1 MIEWQDLI
9 KYSSVQLR
17 KHDDQDVPCGF
28 GSGCLLDFKGGRFLL
43 TVFHVAQRSSKWSA
57 QIKFD
62 DELQKIEVL
71 FLNEFSYLADYYED
85 KKTIQDVEFSFHPV
99 RPDFKSFYHNRN
111 WKGETLEFKERP
123 VFTVDNISEPN
134 KDTYYGFS
142 GDIQPILFPDLNA
155 FETTQHIYHG
165 LKFDRVENG
174 MLYFKLPEDH
184 PGHEM
189 FQGCSGAP
197 IIGEDGK
204 VVSLVSGGCDKDNEI
219 YGCNLL
225 KCIRTLDYFLE

>member
-1 MIEWQDLI
+1 MKWQYLI

-17 KHDDQDVPCGF
+17 KHDDSGMPCGI
-28 GSGCLLDFKGGRFLL
+28 GSGCLLDFKGHRFLL
-43 TVFHVAQRSSKWSA
+43 TVFHVTQRSSKWSA
-57 QIKFD
+57 QIKFN
-62 DELQKIEVL
+62 DEVQKIEAL
-71 FLNEFSYLADYYED
+71 FLNEFSYLADYSED
-85 KKTIQDVEFSFHPV
+85 KQSMKDVEFSFHPV

-111 WKGETLEFKERP
+111 WRGETLEFKERP
-123 VFTVDNISEPN
+123 VFTLNDISEPN
-134 KDTYYGFS
+134 REIYYGFS
-142 GDIQPILFPDLNA
+142 GDIQPTLISDQNA
-155 FETTQHIYHG
+155 LETTQHIYHG
-165 LKFDRVENG
+165 LKFDRLEND
-174 MLYFKLPEDH
+174 MLYFKLPEVH

-204 VVSLVSGGCDKDNEI
+204 VVSLVSGGCATNNEI